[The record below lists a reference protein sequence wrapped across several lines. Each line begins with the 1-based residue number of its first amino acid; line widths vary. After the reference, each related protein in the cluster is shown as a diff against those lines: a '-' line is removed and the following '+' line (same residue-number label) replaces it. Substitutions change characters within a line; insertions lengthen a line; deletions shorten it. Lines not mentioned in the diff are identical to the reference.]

1 MDEISLD
8 IYLLVGYTQGMEEHA
23 DTRTLILDTAQQLV
37 QTQGYNAFS
46 YADIAARVGIR
57 KASIHYHFPSKSDLG
72 RELLVR
78 YRTRFRQALA
88 LIKEKSDNAFD
99 ILKHYVGL
107 YHTVMQDRNQMCL
120 CGMLAAEME
129 TLPQAMKEELQG
141 FFAENV
147 VWLTAVLEEGLRT
160 ETLTYTGS
168 AEAEAHSL
176 LAGLEGAMLVS
187 RSYANTAWFET
198 AAQQMLVRLQASPA

>member
-1 MDEISLD
+1 
-8 IYLLVGYTQGMEEHA
+8 MEEHA
-23 DTRTLILDTAQQLV
+23 DTRTLILDAAQHLV

-57 KASIHYHFPSKSDLG
+57 KASIHYHFPSKSALG
-72 RELLVR
+72 REVIVR
-78 YRTRFRQALA
+78 YRTRFRQSLV
-88 LIKEKSDNAFD
+88 LIKGKSDTAFD
-99 ILKHYVGL
+99 TLKHYFSL
-107 YHTVMQDRNQMCL
+107 YYAVIQEKNHMCL

-160 ETLTYTGS
+160 KTVTYTGS
-168 AEAEAHSL
+168 AEAEAQSL
-176 LAGLEGAMLVS
+176 VAGLEGAMLVS
-187 RSYANTAWFET
+187 RSYANSVWFET
-198 AAQQMLVRLQASPA
+198 ATQQMLVRLQASLS

>member
-1 MDEISLD
+1 
-8 IYLLVGYTQGMEEHA
+8 MEEHA
-23 DTRTLILDTAQQLV
+23 DTRTLVLDAAQQLV

-57 KASIHYHFPSKSDLG
+57 KASIHYHFPSKSALG
-72 RELLVR
+72 RALIVR
-78 YRTRFRQALA
+78 YRTRFRQSLA

-99 ILKHYVGL
+99 ALKHYIGL
-107 YHTVMQDRNQMCL
+107 YSAVIQDEYHMCL

-160 ETLTYTGS
+160 KTVIYAGS
-168 AEAEAHSL
+168 AEAEAQSL

-187 RSYANTAWFET
+187 RASADSLWFET
-198 AAQQMLVRLQASPA
+198 VAQQMLVRLQASPS